1 MKQDISK
8 ILKRQ
13 LLLMS
18 YKLDITLS
26 ENVESIKYKS
36 VIVEQG
42 AADRYTNYVN
52 SEVGQE
58 QLKREEEQEIANTY
72 PNYCWNKG
80 EGAIVPGEN
89 KYGLS
94 GVEAIPVSKTGDKFC
109 AYRGVGNKLLILPLG
124 KPEGITDQINFV
136 KGSEELY
143 YHFLEQKRNKGEFN
157 PQDENNYFDYL
168 QQAYPLNTDVVFSF
182 ALNGITYLPYSRS
195 TRSGEQPAQDYD
207 NSGEVGDSWNDYVR
221 YFSFSGY
228 KENKDSKPYENPG
241 WIDPRNEYQKFVDDW
256 GIWVQMI
263 AGVAVGIATGGLG
276 YMGILIELGVELG
289 LGAIVAQRDFE
300 RGDNIMGV
308 TSIIFGALPALKLGK
323 YFRGVSDETFKSLSK
338 KLAQSNLSA
347 KSSIDDYVKFYNK
360 KLSLEEQKL
369 MSQAL
374 RTDKTTYNQMI
385 KEIVETYGKK
395 TKSEFLSD
403 DLRTMLMS
411 DKSLLK
417 NKSFWK
423 NNIGRD
429 IKRGG
434 LVVVASFLAELKLSE
449 TLNDE
454 QKMLL
459 SQLHSIIPESL
470 EIELAFNTFSN
481 NLNENQKDE
490 LFSNLKTTLES
501 AAVQSAEIG
510 GDKIKQDILAMEVQ
524 QSVKDSL
531 ESFGIQYVEFE
542 DDNTKF
548 DNYNSESEEQL
559 KLDGYVKYNEKLD
572 TDSIDA
578 SAPTK
583 LFNYTPYV
591 KIIKRDNQKK

>member
-1 MKQDISK
+1 
-8 ILKRQ
+8 
-13 LLLMS
+13 MS

-26 ENVESIKYKS
+26 ENIESIKDKS

-42 AADRYTNYVN
+42 AADRYTNYLN
-52 SEVGQE
+52 SERGLE
-58 QLKREEEQEIANTY
+58 QNDIDQSNKIANTY
-72 PNYCWNKG
+72 PNYCWNNG
-80 EGAIVPGEN
+80 EGTIVPGEN

-94 GVEAIPVSKTGDKFC
+94 GAEAIPVSKTGDKFC
-109 AYRGVGNKLLILPLG
+109 AYRGIGNKLLILPVG
-124 KPEGITDQINFV
+124 KPKGITDKITFV

-143 YHFLEQKRNKGEFN
+143 IYFFEQKRNKGQLN
-157 PQDENNYFDYL
+157 PQDENNYLNYL
-168 QQAYPLNTDVVFSF
+168 QQSYPFNTDVVSSF
-182 ALNGITYLPYSRS
+182 ELNGTTYLPYVRS
-195 TRSGEQPAQDYD
+195 TMSGDSPAGDYD
-207 NSGEVGDSWNDYVR
+207 SSGKVADSWNDYTR

-228 KENKDSKPYENPG
+228 KENEKSKPYENPG
-241 WIDPRNEYQKFVDDW
+241 WIDPRDGYKQFIDDW
-256 GIWVQMI
+256 GIWIQMI
-263 AGVAVGIATGGLG
+263 VGVTVGIATGGLG
-276 YMGILIELGVELG
+276 YMGVLIELGVELG
-289 LGAIVAQRDFE
+289 LALIVAQRDFE
-300 RGDNIMGV
+300 KGDNIMGI

-323 YFRGVSDETFKSLSK
+323 YFRGVSAETFKSLSK

-347 KSSIDDYVKFYNK
+347 KSSIDDYVKFYGT

-374 RTDKTTYNQMI
+374 KTDKTTYNQMI

-395 TKSEFLSD
+395 TKAEFLSS
-403 DLRTMLMS
+403 DLRAMLMS

-434 LVVVASFLAELKLSE
+434 IVVVASFLAELGLSSKY
-449 TLNDE
+449 NDE

-459 SQLHSIIPESL
+459 SQLHGTIPESL

-481 NLNENQKDE
+481 NLDENQKNE
-490 LFSNLKTTLES
+490 LFSNLKNTLES
-501 AAVQSAEIG
+501 AVVQSAGIG
-510 GDKIKQDILAMEVQ
+510 GDKIKQDILSMQVQ

-542 DDNTKF
+542 DDNTKSE
-548 DNYNSESEEQL
+548 NYDSESEEQL
-559 KLDGYVKYNEKLD
+559 KLDGYVKYKEKLD

>member
-1 MKQDISK
+1 
-8 ILKRQ
+8 
-13 LLLMS
+13 
-18 YKLDITLS
+18 
-26 ENVESIKYKS
+26 
-36 VIVEQG
+36 
-42 AADRYTNYVN
+42 
-52 SEVGQE
+52 
-58 QLKREEEQEIANTY
+58 
-72 PNYCWNKG
+72 
-80 EGAIVPGEN
+80 
-89 KYGLS
+89 
-94 GVEAIPVSKTGDKFC
+94 
-109 AYRGVGNKLLILPLG
+109 
-124 KPEGITDQINFV
+124 
-136 KGSEELY
+136 
-143 YHFLEQKRNKGEFN
+143 
-157 PQDENNYFDYL
+157 
-168 QQAYPLNTDVVFSF
+168 
-182 ALNGITYLPYSRS
+182 
-195 TRSGEQPAQDYD
+195 
-207 NSGEVGDSWNDYVR
+207 
-221 YFSFSGY
+221 
-228 KENKDSKPYENPG
+228 
-241 WIDPRNEYQKFVDDW
+241 
-256 GIWVQMI
+256 
-263 AGVAVGIATGGLG
+263 
-276 YMGILIELGVELG
+276 MGILIELGVELG

-369 MSQAL
+369 MSQAIKM
-374 RTDKTTYNQMI
+374 DKTTYNQMI
-385 KEIVETYGKK
+385 KEIVETYGKRA
-395 TKSEFLSD
+395 KSEFLSD

-434 LVVVASFLAELKLSE
+434 LVVLASFLAELNLSDDY
-449 TLNDE
+449 NDE

-459 SQLHSIIPESL
+459 SQLHATIPESL
-470 EIELAFNTFSN
+470 EIEIAFNTFSN
-481 NLNENQKDE
+481 NLNENQKNE

-510 GDKIKQDILAMEVQ
+510 GDKIKQDILAMEIQ

-572 TDSIDA
+572 TDSIDD

-591 KIIKRDNQKK
+591 KIIKRDNIKK

>member
-26 ENVESIKYKS
+26 ENIESIKNELL
-36 VIVEQG
+36 IVEQG
-42 AADRYTNYVN
+42 AADRYSNYLN
-52 SEVGQE
+52 SEEGIRQHDIE
-58 QLKREEEQEIANTY
+58 MEKKIASTY
-72 PNYCWNKG
+72 PNYCWNNG

-94 GVEAIPVSKTGDKFC
+94 GVEAIPVSITGDKFC
-109 AYRGVGNKLLILPLG
+109 AYRGVGNQLLILPLG
-124 KPEGITDQINFV
+124 KPEGITDKINFV

-143 YHFLEQKRNKGEFN
+143 TYMFENKRKKGEMN
-157 PQDENNYFDYL
+157 PQDENIYLSYL
-168 QQAYPLNTDVVFSF
+168 QASFPPNMDVVFSF
-182 ALNGITYLPYSRS
+182 VLNGKTYFPYTRSSRS
-195 TRSGEQPAQDYD
+195 GNDPAQDYD
-207 NSGEVGDSWNDYVR
+207 SSGKVGDSWNDYMR
-221 YFSFSGY
+221 YFEFSGY
-228 KENKDSKPYENPG
+228 KENENSKPYENPG
-241 WIDPRNEYQKFVDDW
+241 WIDPRNQYQKFIDKW
-256 GIWVQMI
+256 GIWIQIIV
-263 AGVAVGIATGGLG
+263 GVTVGIATGGLG

-289 LGAIVAQRDFE
+289 LASIVAQRDFE
-300 RGDNIMGV
+300 KGDNIMGV
-308 TSIIFGALPALKLGK
+308 TSIIFGALPVLKLGK

-347 KSSIDDYVKFYNK
+347 KSSIDDYVKFYNT
-360 KLSLEEQKL
+360 KLSLEEQQL

-385 KEIVETYGKK
+385 KEIVETYGKRK
-395 TKSEFLSD
+395 KAEFLSD

-429 IKRGG
+429 IKRAG
-434 LVVVASFLAELKLSE
+434 LVALASFLAELNLSDDY
-449 TLNDE
+449 NDE

-459 SQLHSIIPESL
+459 SQLHGIIPESL
-470 EIELAFNTFSN
+470 EIELAFNAFSN
-481 NLNENQKDE
+481 NLDENQKNE

-510 GDKIKQDILAMEVQ
+510 GDKIKQDIVAMQVQ

-542 DDNTKF
+542 DDNTKSE
-548 DNYNSESEEQL
+548 NYDSESEEQL
-559 KLDGYVKYNEKLD
+559 KLDGYVKYNQKLD

>member
-8 ILKRQ
+8 ILKKQ

-26 ENVESIKYKS
+26 ENIESIKDKS

-42 AADRYTNYVN
+42 AADRYTNYLN
-52 SEVGQE
+52 SERGLE
-58 QLKREEEQEIANTY
+58 QHDIDQSNKIANTY
-72 PNYCWNKG
+72 PNYCWNNG
-80 EGAIVPGEN
+80 EGTIVPGEN

-94 GVEAIPVSKTGDKFC
+94 GAEAIPVSKTGDKFC
-109 AYRGVGNKLLILPLG
+109 AYRGIGNKLLILPVG
-124 KPEGITDQINFV
+124 KPKGITDKITFV

-143 YHFLEQKRNKGEFN
+143 IYFFEQKRNKGQLN
-157 PQDENNYFDYL
+157 PQDENNYLNYL
-168 QQAYPLNTDVVFSF
+168 QQSYPFNTDVVSSF
-182 ALNGITYLPYSRS
+182 ELNGTTYLAYVRS
-195 TRSGEQPAQDYD
+195 TRSGDSPAGDYD
-207 NSGEVGDSWNDYVR
+207 SSGKVADSWNDYTR

-228 KENKDSKPYENPG
+228 KENEKSKPYENPG
-241 WIDPRNEYQKFVDDW
+241 WIDPRDGYQQFIDDW
-256 GIWVQMI
+256 GIWIQMI
-263 AGVAVGIATGGLG
+263 VGVTAGIATGGLG
-276 YMGILIELGVELG
+276 YMGVLIELGVELG
-289 LGAIVAQRDFE
+289 LAAIVAQRDFE
-300 RGDNIMGV
+300 KGDNIMGM

-323 YFRGVSDETFKSLSK
+323 YFRGVSEETFKSLSK

-347 KSSIDDYVKFYNK
+347 KSSIDDYVKFYNT

-374 RTDKTTYNQMI
+374 KTDKTTYNQMI

-395 TKSEFLSD
+395 TKAEFLSS
-403 DLRTMLMS
+403 DLRAMLMS

-434 LVVVASFLAELKLSE
+434 IVVVASFLAELGLSSKY
-449 TLNDE
+449 NDE

-459 SQLHSIIPESL
+459 SQLHGTIPENL

-481 NLNENQKDE
+481 NLDENQKNE
-490 LFSNLKTTLES
+490 LFSNLKNTLES
-501 AAVQSAEIG
+501 AVVQSAEIG
-510 GDKIKQDILAMEVQ
+510 GDKIKQEIYSMQVQ

-559 KLDGYVKYNEKLD
+559 KLNGYVKYTEKLD

-583 LFNYTPYV
+583 LFNYSPYV